1 LVSEL
6 NAARDHGFDAKQKQF
21 NEPLESRE
29 GLHSLP
35 QTDVSTSVDGEY
47 SFKDLVD
54 MESLCKVLEKFSSAT
69 GFTAGLV
76 SFPTQEVLIATGWKE
91 VCTKF
96 HRAFP
101 ESARHCRQSN
111 IELTKRLRDFKQLNT
126 RACGNGM
133 VDGATPVI
141 VNGKHVASLFT
152 GQCLFEEPDVN
163 QFRNQATTY
172 GYDVDEYLEAL
183 SKVRVVS
190 KEEFEAVLSFLSE
203 FAVFIAEQGLSR
215 LKLKRRTWKLERE
228 ITHRRGAQDSL
239 QEARNA
245 LMRRVERLKKE
256 LTETDEHRK
265 KEIAER
271 LDVEEALRKSEMN
284 LAAAQKI
291 AQIGHWTLDPET
303 GEVEGSDELFRILG
317 LTREEAT
324 LNAFVEAV
332 HRDDR
337 EYYLRHIRRGMEHGE
352 SWDIEHRLIRKDG
365 TQKWVH
371 ARGEAVVDG
380 TGKTVQLQGTA
391 QEITE
396 RKRVEVELRQSER
409 RHRTLFERARDA
421 IMIIDIEGDNL
432 GSIVDANQVAAE
444 THGYE
449 LAELLT
455 LKIHDLDTAESAERI
470 PERIKHILKGEWL
483 REVTTHRRKDG
494 SVFPIELSGGMV
506 ELGNHK
512 YALAIDRDITE
523 RKRFEEALRESEDKF
538 RALSD
543 SSFEAIFLSEKGV
556 CIGQN
561 LSAEKMFGYSAEE
574 ALGRSVTEWIAPE
587 GRGSDLDHILSGD
600 EGPYEAIAIKKDGTT
615 FPCEIQGKII
625 RHEGR
630 SIRVTALRDNT

>member
-1 LVSEL
+1 MNRRCFFRCHLTPIYPPRRWRLSWGDESKTREDLLRELEGMRGLVSEL
-6 NAARDHGFDAKQKQF
+6 NAARDHGCDAKRFSKQ
-21 NEPLESRE
+21 LERRE
-29 GLHSLP
+29 GH
-35 QTDVSTSVDGEY
+35 QGHTDTDDCTLIDGEY

-54 MESLCKVLEKFSSAT
+54 MESLRKVLEKFSSAT
-69 GFTAGLV
+69 GFPTGFV
-76 SFPTQEVLIATGWKE
+76 CFPTQEVLIATGWKE
-91 VCTKF
+91 ICMKF

-101 ESARHCRQSN
+101 ESARHCRESN
-111 IELTKRLRDFKQLNT
+111 TEITTRLTDLKQLNI
-126 RACGNGM
+126 RVCGNGM

-141 VNGKHVASLFT
+141 VEDKHVASLFT
-152 GQCLFEEPDVN
+152 GQCLFEEPDVDR
-163 QFRNQATTY
+163 FRKQSATN
-172 GYDVDEYLEAL
+172 GFDVNDYMEAL
-183 SKVRVVS
+183 SRVKVVS
-190 KEEFEAVLSFLSE
+190 RKEFEAALSFLGE
-203 FAVFIAEQGLSR
+203 LAGLIAEQGLSR

-228 ITHRRGAQDSL
+228 ITHLRGAQDSL

-245 LMRRVERLKKE
+245 LVRRVEKLKKE
-256 LTETDEHRK
+256 LTETDEQRK

-432 GSIVDANQVAAE
+432 VPYRSICCQSG
-444 THGYE
+444 HE
-449 LAELLT
+449 LWFDMVVYPARDGMMNISLSFR
-455 LKIHDLDTAESAERI
+455 AV
-470 PERIKHILKGEWL
+470 
-483 REVTTHRRKDG
+483 VTT
-494 SVFPIELSGGMV
+494 LS
-506 ELGNHK
+506 
-512 YALAIDRDITE
+512 
-523 RKRFEEALRESEDKF
+523 
-538 RALSD
+538 
-543 SSFEAIFLSEKGV
+543 
-556 CIGQN
+556 
-561 LSAEKMFGYSAEE
+561 
-574 ALGRSVTEWIAPE
+574 PE
-587 GRGSDLDHILSGD
+587 GCEVVLVGSSDLFYEPVSPEPFQHSGYLGPGFLEQFSEVLVSTPAYGELTSGD
-600 EGPYEAIAIKKDGTT
+600 CEGKD
-615 FPCEIQGKII
+615 PDRLHEIG
-625 RHEGR
+625 
-630 SIRVTALRDNT
+630 